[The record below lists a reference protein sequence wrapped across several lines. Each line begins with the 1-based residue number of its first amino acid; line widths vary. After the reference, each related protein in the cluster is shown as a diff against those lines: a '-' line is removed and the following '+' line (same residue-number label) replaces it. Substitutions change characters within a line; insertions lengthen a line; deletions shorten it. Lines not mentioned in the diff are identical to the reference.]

1 MDFTNNSAEVIK
13 QLGKEGAFLTSKY
26 NGKVNTMTIGWGSI
40 GFVWRKPVFTVLVRQ
55 SRYTK
60 EFIENS
66 GNFTVSV
73 PFSNDMKKVL
83 AICGTKSGRDIDKF
97 KMCNLQL
104 NSGRSVD
111 SPVIAGC
118 DMYYE
123 CKVIYKQDMKKELL
137 TKEVDSNCYPD
148 GDYHTVYYGE
158 IVNCYEK

>member
-13 QLGKEGAFLTSKY
+13 QLDKEGAFLTSKY

-73 PFSNDMKKVL
+73 PFRSDMKKAL
-83 AICGTKSGRDIDKF
+83 AICGTKSGRNIDKF
-97 KMCNLQL
+97 KVCNLQL

-123 CKVIYKQDMKKELL
+123 CKIIYKQDMKKELL
-137 TKEVDSNCYPD
+137 TKEVDLNCYLD